1 MHAPCTS
8 RGHAPAVVAT
18 TAVERHLPPVA
29 LTYVRPRPP
38 LLLGEAVRTWPS
50 LPMDALHLTLYVA
63 GDTPRSRQAM
73 ANLQRICAELLG
85 GRAEC
90 ATVDVLDSPELADA
104 ERILT
109 TPTLVRES
117 PSPRRRVTG
126 DLSDAQR
133 VMTALG
139 FTSPD
144 Q

>member
-1 MHAPCTS
+1 
-8 RGHAPAVVAT
+8 
-18 TAVERHLPPVA
+18 
-29 LTYVRPRPP
+29 
-38 LLLGEAVRTWPS
+38 
-50 LPMDALHLTLYVA
+50 MDALHLTLYVA
-63 GDTPRSRQAM
+63 GDSPRSRQAM

-90 ATVDVLDSPELADA
+90 ATVDVLDRPELADA

-139 FTSPD
+139 FTSFD

>member
-1 MHAPCTS
+1 
-8 RGHAPAVVAT
+8 
-18 TAVERHLPPVA
+18 
-29 LTYVRPRPP
+29 
-38 LLLGEAVRTWPS
+38 
-50 LPMDALHLTLYVA
+50 MDALHLTLYIA

-85 GRAEC
+85 GRAQC
-90 ATVDVLDSPELADA
+90 ATVDVLDDPERADA

-133 VMTALG
+133 VISALG
-139 FTSPD
+139 FTPLD

>member
-1 MHAPCTS
+1 
-8 RGHAPAVVAT
+8 
-18 TAVERHLPPVA
+18 
-29 LTYVRPRPP
+29 
-38 LLLGEAVRTWPS
+38 
-50 LPMDALHLTLYVA
+50 MDALHLTLYVA

-90 ATVDVLDSPELADA
+90 AMVDVLDRPELADA

-133 VMTALG
+133 VMSALG
-139 FTSPD
+139 FTSPG

>member
-1 MHAPCTS
+1 
-8 RGHAPAVVAT
+8 
-18 TAVERHLPPVA
+18 
-29 LTYVRPRPP
+29 
-38 LLLGEAVRTWPS
+38 
-50 LPMDALHLTLYVA
+50 MDALHLTLYVA

-85 GRAEC
+85 GRAKC
-90 ATVDVLDSPELADA
+90 ATVDVLDDPERADA

-133 VMTALG
+133 VISALG
-139 FTSPD
+139 FTSLD

>member
-1 MHAPCTS
+1 
-8 RGHAPAVVAT
+8 
-18 TAVERHLPPVA
+18 
-29 LTYVRPRPP
+29 
-38 LLLGEAVRTWPS
+38 
-50 LPMDALHLTLYVA
+50 MDSLHLTLYVA
-63 GDTPRSRQAM
+63 GDTARSRQAM

-85 GRAEC
+85 GRAHC
-90 ATVDVLDSPELADA
+90 STVDVLDSPELADA

-133 VMTALG
+133 VMSALG
-139 FTSPD
+139 FTSTE

>member
-1 MHAPCTS
+1 
-8 RGHAPAVVAT
+8 
-18 TAVERHLPPVA
+18 
-29 LTYVRPRPP
+29 
-38 LLLGEAVRTWPS
+38 
-50 LPMDALHLTLYVA
+50 MDALHLTLYVA

-73 ANLQRICAELLG
+73 ANLERICAEHLG
-85 GRAEC
+85 GRARC

-139 FTSPD
+139 FTTPA